1 MKSFFPS
8 YRFCSGDKSIWNDVY
23 YHDEYNLP
31 RLTPSD
37 VVIDVGAHT
46 GAFTCAC
53 LNRGARRIIAFE
65 PDPDSFALAME
76 NIQDYLNSLELA
88 ASVEVYNS
96 AVWRSD
102 RQDILRITKTRF
114 SALTN
119 SYHHGAQSV
128 LFNDKD
134 TTPVHSVAL
143 DNILR
148 PLGKVSLVKLNC
160 EGAEWPILFTS
171 TQLGKVTRLLFGIHS
186 LTWKAYEL
194 GRRIPPELFAE
205 FGHSTFED
213 LKTHLQEF
221 GLRCVREQIEG
232 NFLNDPD
239 FYFGK
244 VAFECR
250 GNLEDNPR
258 SLTGRLEWYADDGQE
273 ILIRSNKSL
282 Y

>member
-1 MKSFFPS
+1 MKSFFPN
-8 YRFCSGDKSIWNDVY
+8 YRFCSSDKSIWNDVY
-23 YHDEYNLP
+23 YRDEYDLP
-31 RLTPSD
+31 SLTPSD
-37 VVIDVGAHT
+37 VVVDVGAHT

-53 LNRGARRIIAFE
+53 LNRGATRIIAFE

-148 PLGKVSLVKLNC
+148 PLGKVSLLKLNC
-160 EGAEWPILFTS
+160 EGAELPILFTS
-171 TQLGKVTRLLFGIHS
+171 TQLGKVRRLLFGIHS
-186 LTWKAYEL
+186 LPWKAYEL

-213 LKTHLQEF
+213 LKTYLQEF

-232 NFLNDPD
+232 NFLNEPD

-250 GNLEDNPR
+250 RALEDHQK
-258 SLTGRLEWYADDGQE
+258 SLTGRLEWHADGGEE
-273 ILIRSNKSL
+273 IQIRSDKSL